1 MSKTIG
7 IIGTGAIAE
16 AVVTGLCKKAE
27 PPARIVLSPRNQDRA
42 KQLAEQFRN
51 VEVAEDNQ
59 AVLRE
64 SGIVFIAV
72 RPQIVEHVLTP
83 LTFSEDHQ
91 ILSFVS
97 GHSIEKL
104 QSLVTPAKRI
114 ARMIPL
120 PSMARHEGPI
130 ILSPP
135 SPGIAALFQGT
146 GSLVEVEQ
154 EKELETLCAVTALMA
169 PYFGLLDRC
178 VDWLGSNGVE
188 KSKAMDFTRALFNGL
203 GQTPEAS
210 PGKDFAELSIEHAT
224 PMGFNEQAFRELK
237 KIGWYDDISNI
248 LDLISNRL
256 AGKAAIKDGIERP
269 DRTEPS

>member
-1 MSKTIG
+1 M
-7 IIGTGAIAE
+7 
-16 AVVTGLCKKAE
+16 
-27 PPARIVLSPRNQDRA
+27 LSPRNQNRA
-42 KQLAEQFRN
+42 KQLAEHIQN

-64 SGIVFIAV
+64 SGIIFIAV
-72 RPQIVEHVLTP
+72 PPQIVEHVSTP

-120 PSMARHEGPI
+120 PSIARHEGPI

-135 SPGIAALFQGT
+135 SPGIAALFQET

-154 EKELETLCAVTALMA
+154 ETELETLCAVTALMA
-169 PYFGLLDRC
+169 PYFGLLERC
-178 VDWLGSNGVE
+178 VDWLGINGVK
-188 KSKAMDFTRALFNGL
+188 KSNAMDFTGALFHGL
-203 GQTPEAS
+203 GQTPDAS
-210 PGKDFAELSIEHAT
+210 PGKDFAQLSIEHAT
-224 PMGFNEQAFRELK
+224 PMGFNEHAYRELK
-237 KIGWYDDISNI
+237 KIGWYDDISKT

-256 AGKAAIKDGIERP
+256 AGKAAFKDGLERP
-269 DRTEPS
+269 DYTKSS